1 MSESGM
7 SLVVGHNCPGCGL
20 DTPQAACAQCGAPV
34 VWDRDNGSHCGACG
48 LSAST
53 ITCGECGLRAELDKR
68 HDEYRPDATAPSR
81 KWAEPDDESDEAE
94 GPASRRLIAWAGTV
108 PAASPVWRTLAI
120 IVLAIG
126 AHGLI
131 VGLLVAGRGEPGQA
145 GGYVAAGAARDMAAA
160 ASGPFAPSG
169 RSVRTSAGQQSRPGG
184 TALLPVPVQP
194 PRPAPAD
201 ASSPNPRF
209 ALSPPPTEYVAP
221 PPVAQAPA
229 RREGWLQRVLRAGR
243 TPPAGGRFETIHA
256 DSAGGGR

>member
-20 DTPQAACAQCGAPV
+20 DTPQVACAQCGAPV
-34 VWDRDNGSHCGACG
+34 VWDRDHGSHCGACG

-53 ITCGECGLRAELDKR
+53 FTCGECGLRAELDNR
-68 HDEYRPDATAPSR
+68 HDEYRPGAAAPSR
-81 KWAEPDDESDEAE
+81 ECAEPDDEAAVS
-94 GPASRRLIAWAGTV
+94 ASPRLLAWAGTV

-126 AHGLI
+126 VHGLI
-131 VGLLVAGRGEPGQA
+131 VGLLITGRGAPGQA
-145 GGYVAAGAARDMAAA
+145 GGQIAAGAARDMTVVAG
-160 ASGPFAPSG
+160 GPFAPSG
-169 RSVRTSAGQQSRPGG
+169 RSVRTSVGQQSRPGG
-184 TALLPVPVQP
+184 AALLPVPVQP

-209 ALSPPPTEYVAP
+209 ALSPPPTEYVTTP
-221 PPVAQAPA
+221 PPAAAQAPA
-229 RREGWLQRVLRAGR
+229 PREGWLQRVLRAGR